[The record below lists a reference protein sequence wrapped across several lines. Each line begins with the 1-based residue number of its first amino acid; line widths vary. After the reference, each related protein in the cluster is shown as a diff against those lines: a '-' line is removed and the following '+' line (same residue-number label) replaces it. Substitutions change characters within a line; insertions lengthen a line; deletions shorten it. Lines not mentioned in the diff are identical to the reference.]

1 MPNAVHKTSANTA
14 TVFAKELQPHPPRL
28 EPPACALYAPEE
40 PACDSEPRCHETQ
53 TESAHANRVA
63 ILGQLSASIA
73 HEVIQPIGATLT
85 NAQAALHLLG
95 HQPPDLEKVRRVL
108 AQIVQDSIRTG
119 DIVNRIHALM
129 KKAPS
134 RKERLDLNALIR
146 EVIELTHGATVKNGV
161 SVQMKL
167 AEHLPPIQ
175 GDQVQLQQV
184 MLNLIINAIEAMS
197 PRAAGAR
204 DLLIRTA
211 KTKSGGVLVAVSDS
225 GPGVD
230 PANLERIF
238 DAFFSTK
245 ADGLGMGLS
254 ICRAIIQAHG
264 GRLSATRGAARGTIL
279 QFNLPAATD
288 SAS

>member
-1 MPNAVHKTSANTA
+1 
-14 TVFAKELQPHPPRL
+14 
-28 EPPACALYAPEE
+28 
-40 PACDSEPRCHETQ
+40 
-53 TESAHANRVA
+53 
-63 ILGQLSASIA
+63 
-73 HEVIQPIGATLT
+73 
-85 NAQAALHLLG
+85 
-95 HQPPDLEKVRRVL
+95 
-108 AQIVQDSIRTG
+108 
-119 DIVNRIHALM
+119 
-129 KKAPS
+129 
-134 RKERLDLNALIR
+134 
-146 EVIELTHGATVKNGV
+146 
-161 SVQMKL
+161 
-167 AEHLPPIQ
+167 
-175 GDQVQLQQV
+175 

-197 PRAAGAR
+197 PHAAGGR

-211 KTKSGGVLVAVSDS
+211 KTKSDGVLVAVRDS

-279 QFNLPAATD
+279 QFALPAATD